1 MFLRMCQRDL
11 LLLFYGV
18 VPNVLCLSCSIN
30 CLLWWMELEY
40 LLSRSCC
47 SGVRVYQSAI
57 MTTQNTITNNPSRV
71 TTLSTTIETRRR
83 IFLMITS
90 SYQFLIIKVFFIS
103 QVIAPT
109 IYYPPFIL
117 SPQTSPSACPSY
129 PYSSTYPSCTATTQ
143 TVSSPLQ
150 CPYMH
155 AASG

>member
-1 MFLRMCQRDL
+1 
-11 LLLFYGV
+11 
-18 VPNVLCLSCSIN
+18 
-30 CLLWWMELEY
+30 MELEY

-71 TTLSTTIETRRR
+71 TTLSTTNETRMK

-117 SPQTSPSACPSY
+117 SPQTFPSACPSY
-129 PYSSTYPSCTATTQ
+129 PYSSTYLSCTATAQ
-143 TVSSPLQ
+143 TVSSQLQ

-155 AASG
+155 AA